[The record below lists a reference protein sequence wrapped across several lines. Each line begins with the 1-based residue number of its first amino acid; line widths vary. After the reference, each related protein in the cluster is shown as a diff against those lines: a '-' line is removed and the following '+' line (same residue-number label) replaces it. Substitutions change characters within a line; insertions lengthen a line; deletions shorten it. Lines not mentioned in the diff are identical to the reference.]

1 MTQRLPENSGH
12 RHLPAEAGSAWRIRR
27 DRMRFHLRILK
38 LAWYAY
44 AKDNAALGALI
55 FLAIIILISLL
66 APLISPYDPA
76 AAVADIAAP
85 PGSEGVI
92 LGADVDGR
100 DILSRLFWGGRIA
113 LLVGIAPTVAATLFS
128 LVLGLAAGYIGG
140 WFDQIVMRIVDVVF
154 AFPLVL
160 LAIVIAG
167 VLEPGV
173 WTVILAISIAL
184 MPYIAR
190 LVRTT
195 TMNVKQQ
202 PYVEAARAGG
212 AGGLAIVLRYIL
224 PNMIPPVLVF
234 ATTLIGLMMV
244 VGSGLSFLGLGI
256 QPPDADWGI
265 MVAEGRGVLRKA
277 PHITIFPGVV
287 IVLVALSFNFIGD
300 GLRDALDPRRRS
312 R

>member
-1 MTQRLPENSGH
+1 MTERESMNSVRSRPPG
-12 RHLPAEAGSAWRIRR
+12 ETDSAWRIRR
-27 DRMRFHLRILK
+27 DRYRFHLRRLK

-55 FLAIIILISLL
+55 FLAIIVLISLL
-66 APLISPYDPA
+66 APVISPYDPA
-76 AAVADIAAP
+76 EAAGDIATAP
-85 PGSEGVI
+85 GTDGLI
-92 LGADVDGR
+92 LGSDVDGR

-113 LLVGIAPTVAATLFS
+113 LLVGIGPTVVATLVS
-128 LVLGLAAGYIGG
+128 LILGLSAGYLGG
-140 WFDQIVMRIVDVVF
+140 WFDQIVMRIIDVVF

-167 VLEPGV
+167 VLDPGV

-184 MPYIAR
+184 TPYIAR
-190 LVRTT
+190 LARTT
-195 TMNVKQQ
+195 TLNVKQQ
-202 PYVEAARAGG
+202 PYVEAARSGG
-212 AGGLAIVLRYIL
+212 ARDLAIILRYIL

-234 ATTLIGLMMV
+234 STTLIGLMMV

-277 PHITIFPGVV
+277 PHVTIFPGVV

>member
-1 MTQRLPENSGH
+1 
-12 RHLPAEAGSAWRIRR
+12 
-27 DRMRFHLRILK
+27 
-38 LAWYAY
+38 
-44 AKDNAALGALI
+44 
-55 FLAIIILISLL
+55 
-66 APLISPYDPA
+66 
-76 AAVADIAAP
+76 
-85 PGSEGVI
+85 
-92 LGADVDGR
+92 
-100 DILSRLFWGGRIA
+100 RIA
-113 LLVGIAPTVAATLFS
+113 LLVGIGPTVVATLIS
-128 LVLGLAAGYIGG
+128 LFLGLTAGYFGG
-140 WFDQIVMRIVDVVF
+140 WFDQIMMRIIDVVF

-184 MPYIAR
+184 TPYIAR

-195 TMNVKQQ
+195 TLNVKQQ
-202 PYVEAARAGG
+202 PYIEAARAGG
-212 AGGLAIVLRYIL
+212 AGDAAIILRYIL

-300 GLRDALDPRRRS
+300 GLRVALDPRRRS

>member
-1 MTQRLPENSGH
+1 MTKRETVNSEQPQLPG
-12 RHLPAEAGSAWRIRR
+12 EANSAWRIRR
-27 DRMRFHLRILK
+27 DRYRFHLRTLK

-55 FLAIIILISLL
+55 FLLVIVLISLL

-76 AAVADIAAP
+76 DAVASIAAS
-85 PGSEGVI
+85 PGTDGVL

-113 LLVGIAPTVAATLFS
+113 LLVGIGPTVAATLIS
-128 LVLGLAAGYIGG
+128 LFLGLTAGYFGG
-140 WFDQIVMRIVDVVF
+140 WFDQILMRIVDVVF

-184 MPYIAR
+184 TPYIAR

-195 TMNVKQQ
+195 TLNVKQQ

-212 AGGLAIVLRYIL
+212 AGDTAIILRYIL

-244 VGSGLSFLGLGI
+244 EGSGLSFLGLGI
-256 QPPDADWGI
+256 QPPEADWGT

-277 PHITIFPGVV
+277 PHVTIFPGVV

>member
-1 MTQRLPENSGH
+1 
-12 RHLPAEAGSAWRIRR
+12 
-27 DRMRFHLRILK
+27 
-38 LAWYAY
+38 
-44 AKDNAALGALI
+44 
-55 FLAIIILISLL
+55 
-66 APLISPYDPA
+66 
-76 AAVADIAAP
+76 V
-85 PGSEGVI
+85 
-92 LGADVDGR
+92 
-100 DILSRLFWGGRIA
+100 
-113 LLVGIAPTVAATLFS
+113 ATLFS
-128 LVLGLAAGYIGG
+128 LMLGLAAGYIGG

-195 TMNVKQQ
+195 TLNVKQQ

-212 AGGLAIVLRYIL
+212 AGGLTIVLRYIL
-224 PNMIPPVLVF
+224 PNMIPPVLIF

-256 QPPDADWGI
+256 QPPEADWGT

-277 PHITIFPGVV
+277 PHVTIFPGVV

>member
-1 MTQRLPENSGH
+1 MTERETVNSEQRQPPGD
-12 RHLPAEAGSAWRIRR
+12 ADSAWRIRR
-27 DRMRFHLRILK
+27 DRYRFHLRTLK

-55 FLAIIILISLL
+55 FLLVIVLVSLL

-76 AAVADIAAP
+76 DAVASIAAL
-85 PGSEGVI
+85 PGTEGVL

-113 LLVGIAPTVAATLFS
+113 LLVGIGPTVAATLIS
-128 LVLGLAAGYIGG
+128 LFLGLTAGYFGG
-140 WFDQIVMRIVDVVF
+140 WFDQILMRIVDVVF

-184 MPYIAR
+184 TPYIAR

-195 TMNVKQQ
+195 TLNVKQQ

-212 AGGLAIVLRYIL
+212 AGDSAIILRYIL

-256 QPPDADWGI
+256 QPPEADWGT

-277 PHITIFPGVV
+277 PHVTIFPGVV

>member
-1 MTQRLPENSGH
+1 MTQHEPVNSEP
-12 RHLPAEAGSAWRIRR
+12 RHSPAEADSAWRIRR

>member
-1 MTQRLPENSGH
+1 MTERQPVTTGQPGAENS
-12 RHLPAEAGSAWRIRR
+12 AWQIRR
-27 DRMRFHLRILK
+27 ERYRFHLRTLG
-38 LAWYAY
+38 LAWNSY
-44 AKDNAALGALI
+44 AKDKGALAALI
-55 FLAIIILISLL
+55 FLAVIVLISLL
-66 APLISPYDPA
+66 APFISPYDPA
-76 AAVADIAAP
+76 DAVAKIAAP
-85 PGSEGVI
+85 PGTEGVL

-113 LLVGIAPTVAATLFS
+113 LLVGIGPTFVATLFS
-128 LVLGLAAGYIGG
+128 LMLGLAAGYIGG

-195 TMNVKQQ
+195 TLNVKQQ

-212 AGGLAIVLRYIL
+212 AGGLTIVLRYIL
-224 PNMIPPVLVF
+224 PNMIPPVLIF

-256 QPPDADWGI
+256 QPPEADWGT

-277 PHITIFPGVV
+277 PHVTIFPGVV